1 MPRRKLLF
9 LISEDW
15 FFALHFLPL
24 AKAIAARGYE
34 VSVAT
39 QVNAHAD
46 AITSA
51 GVALYPIR
59 LGRAGLNPISALAEL
74 ADIKRLYARLR
85 PDVVHQIALKPIV
98 LGTRAAASASIPGV
112 VNMIAGLGY
121 VFADDTPRARLIRS
135 GIAPL
140 LKRAFAQPGSRI
152 MVQHRDD
159 AAELGRLG
167 LAARDAIDVV
177 PGVGILR
184 HEFDIPPPPPGPPL
198 VVLPARL
205 LRHKGVLVFAEAA
218 RRLKHEGLDA
228 RFAIAGAPDP
238 GNPASLTEDDLSR
251 IAADGAVELWGW
263 RDDMRA
269 VLAQS
274 SIVCLPTY
282 YREGLPKSLLEA
294 AAANRAIVT
303 TDMPGSRDVVLNGDG
318 GWLAR
323 PRDAASLAAALRE
336 AITNPAM
343 RTRKAQAACDHARAH
358 YGLDAIAQ
366 QTIDIYEAAIA
377 HRPRLTHSGERLNP
391 PLGKESGT

>member
-46 AITSA
+46 AITSS

-74 ADIKRLYARLR
+74 SDLKRLYARLR

-98 LGTRAAASASIPGV
+98 LGTRAAASAGIPGI

-121 VFADDTPRARLIRS
+121 VFADDTARARLIRA

-140 LKRAFAQPGSRI
+140 LKRAFAHPGSRI

-159 AAELGRLG
+159 AAELNRLH
-167 LAARDAIDVV
+167 LAAKDAIDIV
-177 PGVGILR
+177 PGVGIQP
-184 HEFDIPPPPPGPPL
+184 HEFDIPPPPAGPPL

-218 RRLKHEGLDA
+218 RRLKDAGVAA

-238 GNPASLTEDDLSR
+238 GNPASLTEDDLAR
-251 IAADGAVELWGW
+251 IAADGAVKLMGW

-269 VLAQS
+269 VLADAA
-274 SIVCLPTY
+274 IICLPTY

-303 TDMPGSRDVVLNGDG
+303 TDMPGSRDVVLNGEG
-318 GWLAR
+318 GWLVR
-323 PRDAASLAAALRE
+323 PRDAVSLAAALRE
-336 AITNPAM
+336 AITDPAL
-343 RTRKAQAACDHARAH
+343 RARKAQAACDHARTH
-358 YGLDAIAQ
+358 YGIDAIAER
-366 QTIDIYEAAIA
+366 TTEIYEAAIA

-391 PLGKESGT
+391 PLGEGSGT